1 MAFEDRKMLMR
12 DIENIRNGR
21 RLVCLCNFDRVSK
34 PELPGLTTNFHSD
47 VKEALYRVL
56 KETCGAGTGS
66 LDVFLYTRGGDPN
79 SVLPLISMV
88 REFDREFE
96 VLIPFRAHSAG
107 TLFCLGARAVHMTR
121 LAELSPID
129 PTTGNQFNPTS
140 ASGQHLGI
148 SVEDVHAYIQFLRQ
162 ELTLKSDDTPDIQRA
177 QLQPFLQR
185 ISTELHPLAL
195 GNVHRVHQL
204 ISRLA
209 KHLLAYHLDD
219 TGKIDEIVKRLT
231 VQSFS
236 HLHMIQR
243 DEAKVILGEDLVQ
256 DADLQLETALDS
268 LMRRFEKDFAL
279 REALFLPRLFTGN
292 DTAKE
297 FRFIGGTVE
306 SADWGYVF
314 ETCGTIKRFS
324 KIPPG
329 VSVQVPP
336 GQPMPLVPGLP
347 CEYNIEVLQQRWC
360 HNSEPKGVT
369 V

>member
-1 MAFEDRKMLMR
+1 MAFEDRKALIG
-12 DIENIRNGR
+12 DIEKIRDGR

-34 PELPGLTTNFHSD
+34 PELPGLTTSFQSD

-56 KETCGAGTGS
+56 KETCSAGAKS
-66 LDVFLYTRGGDPN
+66 LDIFLYTRGGDPN
-79 SVLPLISMV
+79 SVLPLVSLI
-88 REFDREFE
+88 REFDRDFE
-96 VLIPFRAHSAG
+96 VLVPFRAHSAG
-107 TLFCLGARAVHMTR
+107 TLFCLGARSVHMTR

-129 PTTGNQFNPTS
+129 PTTGNQFNPMS

-148 SVEDVHAYIQFLRQ
+148 SVEDVHAYIQFLRH
-162 ELTLKSDDTPDIQRA
+162 ELLLKDDDAPDIQRA

-219 TGKIDEIVKRLT
+219 SAKIDEIVKRLT

-243 DEAKVILGEDLVQ
+243 DEAKIVLGDSLVR
-256 DADLQLETALDS
+256 DADLQLEMALDQ
-268 LMRRFEKDFAL
+268 LMRQFEKDFAM
-279 REALFLPRLFTGN
+279 RDALFLPRLFAGN
-292 DTAKE
+292 ETAKD
-297 FRFIGGTVE
+297 FRFIGGIVE
-306 SADWGYVF
+306 SANWGYVF
-314 ETCGTIKRFS
+314 ETSGTIRRFS
-324 KIPPG
+324 KLPSG

-347 CEYNIEVLQQRWC
+347 CEYNIEVLQQRWYQ
-360 HNSEPKGVT
+360 NSEPKGVT